1 MSNPVCAFA
10 HERISSYDMSRSE
23 TPFVIH
29 LDGADEAPQRC
40 VRGRVPANELSA
52 LLSLRLAF
60 ATCTEKSFDAP
71 ERGVGQPIAR
81 LRSSPFINHR
91 DGIRDYLIDIDR
103 GHIDR
108 VAGHHG

>member
-1 MSNPVCAFA
+1 MLGSG
-10 HERISSYDMSRSE
+10 

-29 LDGADEAPQRC
+29 LDGADEAPQRRIC
-40 VRGRVPANELSA
+40 GRVPAEKLSA
-52 LLSLRLAF
+52 FLSLRLAL

-71 ERGVGQPIAR
+71 KRGVRQPIAR

-91 DGIRDYLIDIDR
+91 DGIRGYLIDIDR

-108 VAGHHG
+108 VAGHRG